1 MKLQSY
7 LLRLCH
13 LLADRK
19 KLKVHIIKR
28 RATLGSCV
36 CNKTQ
41 LHLAYCLRITYE
53 QLSFNDMTV
62 AKYMINYKLSLRKR
76 NINDKL
82 VSLLDSYCYFQYYL
96 INHSFLAND
105 VENNS

>member
-13 LLADRK
+13 LLADKK
-19 KLKVHIIKR
+19 KLKVHIIK

-53 QLSFNDMTV
+53 QLSFNDITV

-76 NINDKL
+76 NINQKL
-82 VSLLDSYCYFQYYL
+82 VSFLDSYILFDQ
-96 INHSFLAND
+96 SFLFGK
-105 VENNS
+105 